1 MKKTHLNEKQKSIV
15 YTILAVLIACV
26 FLFPLY
32 WIIISSFKVDGEI
45 FANPATLWPKQ
56 FTFAAYQ
63 EQMQTI
69 AVPFRNSA
77 IISCSSMVLSSCL
90 SIPAAYGL
98 ARYKIP
104 GKKGFLMT
112 FLVTQMLPASLVLT
126 PLYLI
131 FSNIHL
137 INNLL
142 APILATATVTVPFN
156 ILMLRPAFLNCP
168 KELEDSAKID
178 GCNTLTCFI
187 RIIVPISKSAII
199 TAAAFGFIMTW
210 NDLIYSMTFNT
221 KEELRP
227 MTASIYTFMNQYGT
241 QWNNIMAY
249 GVLLILPIAII
260 FMMLQKHIVSGLT
273 SGAVKG

>member
-1 MKKTHLNEKQKSIV
+1 MKKTHLNEKQKSILFS
-15 YTILAVLIACV
+15 IIAVLIACV

-32 WIIISSFKVDGEI
+32 WIVISSFKVDGEI
-45 FANPATLWPKQ
+45 FANPATLWPRQ
-56 FTFAAYQ
+56 FTLAAYQ
-63 EQMQTI
+63 EEILSI
-69 AVPFRNSA
+69 AIPFRNSV
-77 IISCSSMVLSSCL
+77 IISCSSMVLCALL

-98 ARYKIP
+98 ARYRVP
-104 GKKGFLMT
+104 GSKGFLMT

-131 FSNIHL
+131 FSKIHL

-142 APILATATVTVPFN
+142 SPILATATVTIPFN

-168 KELEDSAKID
+168 VELEDSAKID
-178 GCNTLTCFI
+178 GCNVVRCFLY
-187 RIIVPISKSAII
+187 IIVPISKPAII
-199 TAAAFGFIMTW
+199 TAGAFGFIMTW

-227 MTASIYTFMNQYGT
+227 MTANIYTYMNQYGT

-249 GVLLILPIAII
+249 GVLLILPITII
-260 FMMLQKHIVSGLT
+260 FLLLQKYIVSGLT

>member
-1 MKKTHLNEKQKSIV
+1 MKKQCLNERQRK
-15 YTILAVLIACV
+15 ILFAIIAVLIACV

-32 WIIISSFKVDGEI
+32 WIVISSFKVDGEI
-45 FANPATLWPKQ
+45 FATPPALWPKQ
-56 FTFAAYQ
+56 FTLTAYQ
-63 EQMQTI
+63 EEIKTI
-69 AVPFRNSA
+69 AIPFRNSV
-77 IISCSSMVLSSCL
+77 IISCSSMLLCAIL

-98 ARYKIP
+98 ARYKVP
-104 GKKGFLMT
+104 GMKGFLMT

-126 PLYLI
+126 PLYLT
-131 FSNIHL
+131 FAKIHL

-142 APILATATVTVPFN
+142 SPILATATVSVPFN

-178 GCNTLTCFI
+178 GCNVVSCFV

-199 TAAAFGFIMTW
+199 TAGAFGFIMTW

-227 MTASIYTFMNQYGT
+227 MTANIYTYMNQYGT